1 MNKSLLLGLWR
12 FLLRVPRPIWQQ
24 EVTRSAIAG
33 EKSLA
38 FMTADHHKV
47 RDFVVREMPRIA
59 KPIPPETIAERLH
72 LELPRVIS
80 ILDEL
85 EKNMTFLY
93 RNAQGEVTWAY
104 PVTVE
109 PTPHRIA
116 FSTGEQIY
124 AA

>member
-1 MNKSLLLGLWR
+1 MNKSLLLGLGR
-12 FLLRVPRPIWQQ
+12 FLLRIPRPVWQQ
-24 EVTRSAIAG
+24 EVARSARAS

-59 KPIPPETIAERLH
+59 EPIPPERIAQDLGM
-72 LELPRVIS
+72 ELGQVAS
-80 ILDEL
+80 ILDDL
-85 EKNMTFLY
+85 EKNLTFLF
-93 RNAQGEVTWAY
+93 RDRAGAVIWAY

-109 PTPHRIA
+109 KTPHRIT
-116 FSTGEQIY
+116 FSSGEQIY

>member
-12 FLLRVPRPIWQQ
+12 FLFRVPRPIWQQ
-24 EVTRSAIAG
+24 EVRRSAMAG

-38 FMTADHHKV
+38 FMTADHHEV

-59 KPIPPETIAERLH
+59 EPIPPEQIAQNLNME
-72 LELPRVIS
+72 LEHVLT

-85 EKNMTFLY
+85 EKNMTFLF
-93 RNAQGEVTWAY
+93 RNGQGHVTWAY
-104 PVTVE
+104 PVTVD
-109 PTPHRIA
+109 PTPHRIV